1 MQMQLTES
9 LKSVFIETSKAL
21 SGSERRLFMARA
33 VVVLGVGGQ
42 RLAEAE
48 LGWNRGTIRKG
59 MRELASGI
67 RCQDAFTDRG
77 RQRIEERLPNL
88 LGDIKAIVDTQSQT
102 DPSFKSTR
110 LYTRLSAAEVRRQ
123 LIAQKQYS
131 DSELPS
137 EQTIRRRLNQLGY
150 HPSRVAKTKP
160 LKTIPETKDIL
171 AKVTQINLDA
181 DMDETTLR
189 LSLDAK
195 AVVKLGEFDRGG
207 KTRAPTVAF
216 DHDFDPAGTVTPY
229 GIFLP
234 LLAELFLY
242 FTTSKITSDFIV
254 DRLEQWWESVRERFG
269 HIRTLVINQ
278 DNGPEN
284 HSRRTQFIKR
294 IVEFAHKYHL
304 NIRLAYYP
312 PYFSKYNPIER
323 TWAVLENHW
332 NGSLL
337 SDVETVLRFA
347 QTMTWKGKQPTVTL
361 VTDTYKTGISL
372 TKPEMAVYESQIQR
386 LSNTELEDLPNL
398 GKWFVDISCRAA

>member
-1 MQMQLTES
+1 MQLTES

-21 SGSERRLFMARA
+21 RGSERRLFMARA
-33 VVVLGVGGQ
+33 VLVLGPGGQ

-67 RCQDAFTDRG
+67 RCHDAFTDRG
-77 RQRIEERLPNL
+77 RRRIEERLPNL
-88 LGDIKAIVDTQSQT
+88 LADIKAIVDTQSQT

-110 LYTRLSAAEVRRQ
+110 LYTRLSSAEVRRQ
-123 LIAQKQYS
+123 LIAQKQYT

-137 EQTIRRRLNQLGY
+137 EQTIRRRLNHLGY
-150 HPSRVAKTKP
+150 HPARVAKTKP
-160 LKTIPETKDIL
+160 LKTIPETENIL

-181 DMDETTLR
+181 DTDETVLR

-207 KTRAPTVAF
+207 KTRVDTVAF
-216 DHDFDPAGTVTPY
+216 DHDFNANGTVTPY

-234 LLAELFLY
+234 FLAELFLY

-254 DRLEQWWESVRERFG
+254 DRLEQWWESVRGRFG
-269 HIRTLVINQ
+269 QIRTLVLNQ

-284 HSRRTQFIKR
+284 NSRRTQFIKR
-294 IVEFAHKYHL
+294 IVEFAHKYQL

-323 TWAVLENHW
+323 TWAILENHW

-386 LSNTELEDLPNL
+386 LSNRELEDLPNL